1 MRRENELTR
10 NGAGLALTTLF
21 DRNKVLR
28 PPPRFSERSNVAPS
42 LFAFRGDQIREIE
55 RGERITTAKMG
66 KLFGRG
72 RFGSKREKS
81 DRGRSNRIGEISP
94 GNHAS
99 ASNRSYRLDS
109 LMPRRARATT
119 VRPSISRFFTKTAR
133 GMPRSK
139 ERRSCSLF
147 GFGCPGPKLKK
158 APKRRARRL
167 ANPSICTVHFVL
179 TSPLL

>member
-1 MRRENELTR
+1 M
-10 NGAGLALTTLF
+10 
-21 DRNKVLR
+21 LR

-133 GMPRSK
+133 GMSRSK
-139 ERRSCSLF
+139 ERRVEVEFVFIIRLRLSRTETEKS
-147 GFGCPGPKLKK
+147 PKTARPPSGKPVNLHGAFRFDLS
-158 APKRRARRL
+158 APL
-167 ANPSICTVHFVL
+167 NPQYLNNVILPSK
-179 TSPLL
+179 